1 MRISESPSG
10 VRARKLLPEP
20 LADLGAEEIY
30 WDLTFPEPPPDRP
43 YTAINMVSTADGKIT
58 AGGRAGGIGSRVDR
72 LVMRLLRS
80 RTDAV
85 MVGAGTVRAEKINL
99 GLPSDLSD
107 SVRRSDHLG
116 VILSAS
122 GEVPLENL
130 IQNEGEREGERLLF
144 ITSRSTSERTLKRL
158 SQRGE
163 VRPELAGVR
172 DDYRRVLELLRSEY
186 GVDRLLVEGGPSVN
200 RALMRHGL
208 ADELFLTFTPR
219 LAAGI
224 PSGDRASTILHGEEL
239 EPPLDMRL
247 LSVYEADSELYMRYA
262 LKHIA

>member
-30 WDLTFPEPPPDRP
+30 SDLIFPEPPPNRP

-107 SVRRSDHLG
+107 SVRRSEHLG

-130 IQNEGEREGERLLF
+130 VQNEGERLLF

-186 GVDRLLVEGGPSVN
+186 GVGRLLVEGGPSVN